1 MGTTRMNTKGLGVL
15 AALGLASVTG
25 ACNTVS
31 PENMDAGLESVRA
44 EMRQEWQEADQ
55 QMAQDLNGRI
65 DGVERRM
72 AQMESDL
79 QQMER
84 DFEVTIQRLEDQ
96 LRFNV
101 PVYFAFDDATVQTEA
116 QQILD
121 RFGAVAQ
128 EYYPQALITVEGFA
142 DPSGPEAYN
151 LNLGQRRATAVAEY
165 LTTNTAINT
174 DRVRAVS
181 YGENT
186 ARLVEPS
193 EQGPG
198 QAGWQNRR
206 VVLVIDH
213 DGQPPVAAPVSE
225 ESSN

>member
-1 MGTTRMNTKGLGVL
+1 MGTTRMNTKGLGIL
-15 AALGLASVTG
+15 AALGLAGAAG
-25 ACNTVS
+25 ACSTVS
-31 PENMDAGLESVRA
+31 PENMDAGLASLRA
-44 EMRQEWQEADQ
+44 EMTQEWQDADEQ
-55 QMAQDLNGRI
+55 LAQDLGGRI

-72 AQMESDL
+72 AQLESDL

-84 DFEVTIQRLEDQ
+84 DFEVSIQRLEDQ

-101 PVYFAFDDATVQTEA
+101 PVYFAFDDATVQTEG

-151 LNLGQRRATAVAEY
+151 VTLGQRRASAVAEY
-165 LTTNTAINT
+165 LTANSSLSS

-186 ARLVEPS
+186 ERLVMPG

>member
-1 MGTTRMNTKGLGVL
+1 MGTMRTNKKGLGIL
-15 AALGLASVTG
+15 AALGLAGAAG
-25 ACNTVS
+25 ACSTVS
-31 PENMDAGLESVRA
+31 PENMDAGLASLRA
-44 EMRQEWQEADQ
+44 EMTQEWQGADEQ
-55 QMAQDLNGRI
+55 LAQDMGGRI

-72 AQMESDL
+72 AQLESDL

-84 DFEVTIQRLEDQ
+84 DFEVSIQRLEEQ

-101 PVYFAFDDATVQTEA
+101 PVYFAFDDATVQPEG
-116 QQILD
+116 QEILD

-142 DPSGPEAYN
+142 DPSGPESYN
-151 LNLGQRRATAVAEY
+151 LTLGQRRASAVAEY
-165 LTTNTAINT
+165 LTTSASLSSE
-174 DRVRAVS
+174 RVRAVS

-186 ARLVEPS
+186 ERLVMPA

-198 QAGWQNRR
+198 QPGWQNRR

-213 DGQPPVAAPVSE
+213 DGQPPVAAPVSQ
-225 ESSN
+225 ESN

>member
-1 MGTTRMNTKGLGVL
+1 MGTTRMNTKGLGIL
-15 AALGLASVTG
+15 AALGLAGVAG
-25 ACNTVS
+25 ACSTVS
-31 PENMDAGLESVRA
+31 PENMDAGLESLRA
-44 EMRQEWQEADQ
+44 EMTEEWQAADE

-101 PVYFAFDDATVQTEA
+101 PVYFAFDDATVQPEA

-165 LTTNTAINT
+165 LTTSASLNT

-186 ARLVEPS
+186 SRLVQPN

-225 ESSN
+225 ESSS